1 MTAVRS
7 VSEIKRGA
15 KNPAKSGAPR
25 PGTRLRAMYDE
36 FRTGRVVD
44 VSREFGTNG
53 LQSIVQLRDFYGMD
67 IESLCG
73 GYRLVGEWEGP
84 YYVPIE
90 RIVSL

>member
-1 MTAVRS
+1 MTAIRS
-7 VSEIKRGA
+7 VSEIKRGT

-25 PGTRLRAMYDE
+25 AGTRLRAMYDE

-44 VSREFGTNG
+44 VYREFGANG
-53 LQSIVQLRDFYGMD
+53 MGSIVQLRDFYGME
-67 IESLCG
+67 IESLRG
-73 GYRLVGEWEGP
+73 GHRLVGEWEGP